1 MNHNFKYVVSH
12 IRIINRNKDFFVIAK
27 DRKTLY
33 LINYFHKVRHALRG
47 EGGLPKGDIS
57 L

>member
-1 MNHNFKYVVSH
+1 MKVMVIYLL
-12 IRIINRNKDFFVIAK
+12 NKCGPAGRLANIYGAV
-27 DRKTLY
+27 
-33 LINYFHKVRHALRG
+33 HKVRHALRG